1 MAKVAG
7 VHGRP
12 RRQRGAR
19 GGGRG
24 RDCKRGRASGT
35 SESPRDNRPM
45 PPVALALVLAAALLH
60 ATWNIAAKKAGG
72 GDAFVLMTSVMVGV
86 IWAPVALGLGFGE
99 LVGWG
104 AREWGFA
111 IASAVVHLVYF
122 RTLLRGYR
130 EADLTV
136 VYPVARG
143 SGPLVTV
150 VAAIVLLGEPL
161 TAGGALGALAVC
173 TGVFVLAGGPRL
185 WQGGGDAAAR
195 ARMLAGL
202 RWGALT
208 GACIAA
214 YSVLDGYAVKVV
226 AMSPILLD
234 WLSQLLRAPFLL
246 PGQWRDRAG
255 FLAAWR
261 AQWKYALVGALLSPV
276 AYVMVLY
283 AVELAPL
290 SHVAPAR
297 EVSMLF
303 AALLGGRLL
312 GESDR
317 GLRLAGAALIAAGV
331 WSLARAG

>member
-1 MAKVAG
+1 
-7 VHGRP
+7 
-12 RRQRGAR
+12 
-19 GGGRG
+19 
-24 RDCKRGRASGT
+24 
-35 SESPRDNRPM
+35 
-45 PPVALALVLAAALLH
+45 
-60 ATWNIAAKKAGG
+60 
-72 GDAFVLMTSVMVGV
+72 
-86 IWAPVALGLGFGE
+86 
-99 LVGWG
+99 
-104 AREWGFA
+104 
-111 IASAVVHLVYF
+111 
-122 RTLLRGYR
+122 
-130 EADLTV
+130 
-136 VYPVARG
+136 
-143 SGPLVTV
+143 
-150 VAAIVLLGEPL
+150 
-161 TAGGALGALAVC
+161 VC